1 MWAWMGLKGA
11 FKRLLWGQDLR
22 VCVGGRGGRGGLRK
36 RVGGGPGGFRG
47 GSRGALLLAPWL
59 FLPLLSSAGMI
70 R

>member
-1 MWAWMGLKGA
+1 M
-11 FKRLLWGQDLR
+11 
-22 VCVGGRGGRGGLRK
+22 CVFGGGGGLRK